1 MELSAGS
8 GIYESGDVV
17 QTQRVIFIVLIQCGN
32 GNHSGK
38 KASLSGAISQ
48 TVSGFGGAGTLPH
61 IFINSESVGS
71 QPLGQP
77 QRTVQ
82 PWVLPALVK
91 SESAGGSGCEPSHV
105 TTCLLFL
112 VLLKVC
118 NSSISLFAHLL
129 FAFPNV
135 SFLRAAAYLCLKVDS
150 PAHGQIPWFM
160 VDTRKGPVSSDLEN
174 KLVVS
179 SRERDR
185 GRGRTEVGD

>member
-1 MELSAGS
+1 MM
-8 GIYESGDVV
+8 
-17 QTQRVIFIVLIQCGN
+17 QTQRVLFIVLIQCGN
-32 GNHSGK
+32 GSHSGK

-61 IFINSESVGS
+61 ILINSESVGS

-82 PWVLPALVK
+82 PWVILALVK
-91 SESAGGSGCEPSHV
+91 SESAGGSHV
-105 TTCLLFL
+105 TTYLLFL
-112 VLLKVC
+112 ALLKVC
-118 NSSISLFAHLL
+118 NSSISPFAHLL

-150 PAHGQIPWFM
+150 PAPGRIPWFT

-179 SRERDR
+179 SKERDR
-185 GRGRTEVGD
+185 GWGRTEEGD